1 MLRELM
7 RLIAQG
13 GPWTTETLA
22 RKLDTSPDMVAV
34 MLEDLVRRGYVKAVE
49 SPLNGACD
57 GACLHCSMAA
67 KCATGSPQRV
77 WTWSQ
82 EAQSRPS

>member
-22 RKLDTSPDMVAV
+22 RELDTSPDMVTA
-34 MLEDLVRRGYVKAVE
+34 MLENLARRGYVKAVDIGCE
-49 SPLNGACD
+49 GAC
-57 GACLHCSMAA
+57 AHCPMAA
-67 KCATGSPQRV
+67 KCAAGSPQRV
-77 WTWSQ
+77 WAWSQ
-82 EAQSRPS
+82 EAQSELP